1 MHWLYYVLIAAAVIV
16 LLNVLLVVYLAIVNR
31 HTHGA
36 ESSIDRQLGG

>member
-31 HTHGA
+31 HTHSP